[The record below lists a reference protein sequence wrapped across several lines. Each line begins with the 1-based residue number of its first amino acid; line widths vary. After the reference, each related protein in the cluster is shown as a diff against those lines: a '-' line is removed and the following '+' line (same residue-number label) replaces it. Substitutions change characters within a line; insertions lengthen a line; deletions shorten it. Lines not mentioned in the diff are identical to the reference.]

1 LIATGVVEP
10 HLYAGYSGGRK
21 TVAIG
26 AAGERTIEVTHGP
39 KMLDAPGTRLGR
51 VESNPFHEALTEIAQ
66 RAGLRF
72 ILNVVTDDA
81 GAGISVLAGE
91 PKEAFGRLVET
102 AREFYEV
109 EIPHQ
114 FDVVVAGVGHPKDV
128 NLYQASRAPTNLYF
142 APTPVVKEGGTI
154 IMPAPCQEGVGLGL
168 GEKRFYEIMKS
179 ASDPSEI
186 VEGARR
192 EGYPAGGQ
200 RAFVLAKALEVC
212 DVVVVGCEY
221 PALVKD
227 VKMKPA
233 RDMDEAFGLIERKH
247 GASADVVVVPH
258 ALHTLPVV
266 GGSDRQ

>member
-1 LIATGVVEP
+1 
-10 HLYAGYSGGRK
+10 
-21 TVAIG
+21 VAIG
-26 AAGERTIEVTHGP
+26 AAGERTIEVTHGAQ
-39 KMLDAPGTRLGR
+39 MLDAPGTRLGKI
-51 VESNPFHEALTEIAQ
+51 ESNPFHEAVTEIATS
-66 RAGLRF
+66 AGLRF
-72 ILNVVTDDA
+72 ILNVVVDDA
-81 GAGISVLAGE
+81 GRVVSVVAGE
-91 PKEAFGRLVET
+91 PKEAFGQLVET

-114 FDVVVAGVGHPKDV
+114 FDAVIAGVGHPKDV
-128 NLYQASRAPTNLYF
+128 NLYQASRAATNLYF
-142 APTPVVKEGGTI
+142 APTPVVRDGGTI
-154 IMPAPCQEGVGLGL
+154 VMPAPCQEGVGQGL

-179 ASDPSEI
+179 AGSPSEV
-186 VEGARR
+186 VEAARR

-212 DVVVVGCEY
+212 DVVVVGCEH

-233 RDMDEAFGLIERKH
+233 RDMEEACRLIDRKH
-247 GASADVVVVPH
+247 GARVDVAVVPH